1 MNPTGGGNMPKFK
14 DKIDLYDDKGK
25 LLEKDI
31 PLEAIS
37 PIVNPAIRKI
47 VNLTKR
53 SVAVSLDGIENALKT
68 GKVGGKGSQ
77 ILGKSLDY
85 PLTKDAEKIAK
96 KIEETVRVTKGDDTH
111 VKVVAGGKSLLVEVP
126 TQRIDSGAEF
136 VAGISCTASAVVETI
151 LEMYKTDMFDGP
163 FVKSAV
169 WGMYPQTIDL
179 AGGNIKSIL
188 EVPQKDEGV
197 GYALRNILC
206 NHNVVIT
213 KRNAMNSA
221 ALSSIFEQA
230 GVWEMGD
237 ACGPWERYQLLGL
250 AFQGLNANN
259 LLYST
264 VKENGK
270 SGTIGSV
277 VATIVGKAVED
288 KVIKVEKTLPSG
300 YKLYTTDDIP
310 MWNAYAAAGV
320 MAATMV
326 NCGALRGAQAVSSTL
341 LYFNDLIERE
351 TGLPG
356 VDFGKVQG
364 TAVGFSFF
372 SHSIYGGGGPGIF
385 NGNHVVTRHSKG
397 FAIPCV
403 SAACALDAGTQM
415 FSPES
420 TSGLMAVFSEIPEFR
435 EPIVSVAKAAAE
447 VKGKV

>member
-1 MNPTGGGNMPKFK
+1 MPKYK

-25 LLEKDI
+25 LLEKDV
-31 PLEAIS
+31 PLEAVS
-37 PIVNPAIRKI
+37 PVVNPAIRKI

-53 SVAVSLDGIENALKT
+53 SVAVNLDGIENALKT
-68 GKVGGKGSQ
+68 GKVGGKGRQ
-77 ILGKSLDY
+77 ILGKSMSL
-85 PLTKDAEKIAK
+85 PIVKDADKIAK
-96 KIEETVRVTKGDDTH
+96 RIEEIVRINKGDDTS
-111 VKVVAGGKSLLVEVP
+111 VKVIGGGKLLLVQVP
-126 TQRIDSGAEF
+126 TQRVESGAEY
-136 VAGISCTASAVVETI
+136 VAGMTCTASAVTEAI
-151 LEMYKTDMFDGP
+151 NEMYKIDMFDGAYI
-163 FVKSAV
+163 KAAV
-169 WGMYPQTIDL
+169 WGQYPQTLDL
-179 AGGNIKSIL
+179 EGANIKAIL
-188 EVPQKDEGV
+188 DVPQKDEGL

-230 GVWEMGD
+230 GIWEMGD
-237 ACGPWERYQLLGL
+237 AVGPWERYQLLGL

-259 LLYST
+259 LVYST

-270 SGTIGSV
+270 NGTVGSV
-277 VATIVGKAVED
+277 VATIVGKAIED

-300 YKLYTTDDIP
+300 YKLYNTDDVAL
-310 MWNAYAAAGV
+310 WNAYAAAGL

-326 NCGALRGAQAVSSTL
+326 NCGAMRGAQAVSSTL
-341 LYFNDLIERE
+341 LYYNDLLERE

-385 NGNHVVTRHSKG
+385 NGNHIVTRHSKG

-420 TSGLMAVFSEIPEFR
+420 TSKLMEVFSEIPEFR
-435 EPIVSVAKAAAE
+435 EPLVHVAKAAGE
-447 VKGKV
+447 IKGKV

>member
-1 MNPTGGGNMPKFK
+1 MSKFK

-53 SVAVSLDGIENALKT
+53 SVAVSLEGIESALKT
-68 GKVGGKGSQ
+68 GKVGGKGRQ
-77 ILGKSLDY
+77 ILGKSLDFS
-85 PLTKDAEKIAK
+85 LVKDADKIAK
-96 KIEETVRVTKGDDTH
+96 KIEETVRITKGDDTA
-111 VKVVAGGKSLLVEVP
+111 VKVFAGGKNLLVQVP
-126 TQRIDSGAEF
+126 TQRVESGAEF
-136 VAGISCTASAVVETI
+136 VAGISCTATAVTEAI
-151 LEMYKTDMFDGP
+151 LEMYKVDMFDGP
-163 FVKSAV
+163 FVKAAV

-179 AGGNIKSIL
+179 EGGNVKSIL

-237 ACGPWERYQLLGL
+237 ACGPWERYQLLGF

-270 SGTIGSV
+270 AGTVGSV
-277 VATIVGKAVED
+277 VASIVGKAVED

-310 MWNAYAAAGV
+310 MWNAYIAAGV

-341 LYFNDLIERE
+341 LYFNDLVERE

-415 FSPES
+415 FSPEH
-420 TSGLMAVFSEIPEFR
+420 TSKAMEVFSEIPEFR
-435 EPIVSVAKAAAE
+435 EPILNVAKAAAE
-447 VKGKV
+447 VKGKI

>member
-1 MNPTGGGNMPKFK
+1 MPKYK

-25 LLEKDI
+25 LLEKDVPI
-31 PLEAIS
+31 EAVS

-53 SVAVSLDGIENALKT
+53 SVSVSLEGIEGALKS
-68 GKVGGKGSQ
+68 GKVGGKGRQ
-77 ILGKSLDY
+77 VLGKSLDL
-85 PLTKDAEKIAK
+85 PLTKDADKIAK
-96 KIEETVRVTKGDDTH
+96 KIEEMVRVSKGDDTA
-111 VKVVAGGKSLLVEVP
+111 VKVVGGGKNLLVQVP
-126 TQRIDSGAEF
+126 TQRIEAGAEF
-136 VAGISCTASAVVETI
+136 VAGISSTATATVETI
-151 LEMYKTDMFDGP
+151 LEMYKIDMFDGA
-163 FVKSAV
+163 FVKAAV

-179 AGGNIKSIL
+179 EGGNVKSIL
-188 EVPQKDEGV
+188 DVPQKDEGV
-197 GYALRNILC
+197 GYALRNIPC
-206 NHNVVIT
+206 NHNVIIT

-237 ACGPWERYQLLGL
+237 AIGPWERYQLMGF
-250 AFQGLNANN
+250 AYQGLNADN
-259 LLYST
+259 LLYNT

-270 SGTIGSV
+270 NGTVGSV
-277 VATIVGKAVED
+277 VATIVGKAIED

-300 YKLYTTDDIP
+300 YKVYTTDDVP
-310 MWNAYAAAGV
+310 KWNAYSAAGV

-341 LYFNDLIERE
+341 LYYNDLIERE
-351 TGLPG
+351 TALPG

-415 FSPES
+415 FTPES
-420 TSGLMAVFSEIPEFR
+420 TSKQMEVFSEIPEFNQ
-435 EPIVSVAKAAAE
+435 PLTAVAKAAKE
-447 VKGKV
+447 IKDKV